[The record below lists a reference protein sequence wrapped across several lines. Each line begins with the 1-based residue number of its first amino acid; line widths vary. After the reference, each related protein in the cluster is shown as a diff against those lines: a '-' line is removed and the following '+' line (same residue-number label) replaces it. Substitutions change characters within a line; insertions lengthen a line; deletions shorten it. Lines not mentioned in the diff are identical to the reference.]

1 MASHIASSKN
11 HVSKSLFFSA
21 AGLWSRLSC
30 MIEMQKTD
38 DFKKSIPNI
47 ALAIQSSYGLNKN
60 SNLSVAALLHEACL
74 ADILRNPWEF
84 VRRLYSYLN
93 QEQQPPQPKT
103 QLNECNDLIQSS
115 VLSWEIEPRPTAQP
129 SCPLLM
135 RATSEIIRFG
145 IRYFATHYF
154 GMHRINT
161 KYGKICYIFDRAWIQ
176 QAMLIREY

>member
-21 AGLWSRLSC
+21 ADCAGLWSRLSC
-30 MIEMQKTD
+30 VIEMQKTD

-84 VRRLYSYLN
+84 VL
-93 QEQQPPQPKT
+93 P
-103 QLNECNDLIQSS
+103 
-115 VLSWEIEPRPTAQP
+115 WEIEPRPTAQP